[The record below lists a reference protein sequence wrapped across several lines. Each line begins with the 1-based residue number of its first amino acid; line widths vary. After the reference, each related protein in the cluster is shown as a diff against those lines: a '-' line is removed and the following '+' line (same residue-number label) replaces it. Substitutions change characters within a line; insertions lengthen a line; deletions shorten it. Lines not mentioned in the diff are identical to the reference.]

1 MALLTRNRGA
11 LLLLMLNIFLVFTGI
26 GLVVPIMPAY
36 MDLLHISGTTVGL
49 LVAAFSFTQFL
60 FSPIAGRWSDAW
72 GRKKIIVIGM
82 LFFAVSEFMFGA
94 VNAPVLLF
102 AARMLGG
109 IGAAMIFP
117 AVMAYTADI
126 TSDEERGRGMGLINA
141 AITTG
146 FIIGPGIGG
155 YIAEFGIR
163 VPFYSA
169 GVAGLL
175 AAIITLI
182 ILPESVRQT
191 AAQNAPAEANAVKEK
206 GPGLVTQL
214 LRSYREPY
222 FFSLIIVFVMAFG
235 LANYETVFSLFVDHK
250 FGFTTKDIAFIITFG
265 SIAGAV
271 VQVAFIGW
279 LLNRFGEKLVIS
291 VCLFFVAVFI
301 LLTLFVHT
309 YWLIFVVTFV
319 VFLGMDIL
327 RPAISTQMSKLAEEQ
342 QGFVAGLNSAY
353 TSLGNIAGPIVAGAL
368 FDVNINYPYVSA
380 AAVLAVCFLLS
391 IRLMR
396 GTKATGQP
404 KAEM

>member
-11 LLLLMLNIFLVFTGI
+11 LLLLMFNIFLVFTGI

-36 MDLLHISGTTVGL
+36 MDLLHITGFTVGL

-60 FSPIAGRWSDAW
+60 FSPVAGRWSDIW
-72 GRKKIIVIGM
+72 GRKKIIVGGM
-82 LFFAVSEFMFGA
+82 LIFAVSEFMFGA

-117 AVMAYTADI
+117 SIMAYTADI
-126 TSDEERGRGMGLINA
+126 TTDEERGKGMGLINA

-155 YIAEFGIR
+155 YIADFGIR
-163 VPFYSA
+163 IPFYAA

-182 ILPESVRQT
+182 ILPESTRITGEQSKPVAG
-191 AAQNAPAEANAVKEK
+191 AAKVKS
-206 GPGLVTQL
+206 PGMVTQL

-271 VQVAFIGW
+271 VQVSLIGW
-279 LLNRFGEKLVIS
+279 LLNRFGEKKVIS
-291 VCLFFVAVFI
+291 VCLLFVAVFV
-301 LLTLFVHT
+301 LLTLFVNT
-309 YWLIFVVTFV
+309 YWMILVVTFI

-380 AAVLAVCFLLS
+380 AAVLAICFLLS
-391 IRLMR
+391 LRVLK
-396 GTKATGQP
+396 GVKSTGKAG
-404 KAEM
+404 AEM

>member
-11 LLLLMLNIFLVFTGI
+11 LLLLMFNIFLVFTGI

-36 MDLLHISGTTVGL
+36 MDLLHITGFTVGL

-60 FSPIAGRWSDAW
+60 FSPVAGRWSDIL
-72 GRKKIIVIGM
+72 GRKKIIVGGM
-82 LFFAVSEFMFGA
+82 LIFAVSEFMFGA
-94 VNAPVLLF
+94 VNAPSLLF

-126 TSDEERGRGMGLINA
+126 TTEEERGKGMGLINA

-155 YIAEFGIR
+155 YIADFGIR
-163 VPFYSA
+163 IPFYAA
-169 GVAGLL
+169 GIAGLL
-175 AAIITLI
+175 ASIITLI
-182 ILPESVRQT
+182 ILPESTRITGEQT
-191 AAQNAPAEANAVKEK
+191 KPLAGAPKVKS
-206 GPGLVTQL
+206 PGMVSQL
-214 LRSYREPY
+214 LHSYREPY

-271 VQVAFIGW
+271 VQVSLIGW
-279 LLNRFGEKLVIS
+279 LLNRFGEKKVIS
-291 VCLFFVAVFI
+291 VCLLFVAVFV
-301 LLTLFVHT
+301 LLTLFVST
-309 YWLIFVVTFV
+309 YWMILVVTFI

-380 AAVLAVCFLLS
+380 AAVLAICFLLS
-391 IRLMR
+391 LRVLR
-396 GTKATGQP
+396 GAKAVKQP

>member
-175 AAIITLI
+175 AAIITLV

-291 VCLFFVAVFI
+291 ICLFFVAVFI

-309 YWLIFVVTFV
+309 YWLIFVVTFI

>member
-11 LLLLMLNIFLVFTGI
+11 LLLLMVNIFLVFTGI

-36 MDLLHISGTTVGL
+36 MELLHITGFTVGL

-60 FSPIAGRWSDAW
+60 FSPVAGRWSDAL
-72 GRKKIIVIGM
+72 GRKRIIVVGM
-82 LFFAVSEFMFGA
+82 LIFAVSEFLFGA

-109 IGAAMIFP
+109 IGAALIFP

-126 TSDEERGRGMGLINA
+126 TTEEERGRGMGLINA
-141 AITTG
+141 AISTG

-155 YIAEFGIR
+155 YLAEFGIR
-163 VPFYSA
+163 IPFYAA

-175 AAIITLI
+175 AALITLA
-182 ILPESVRQT
+182 ILPESTRSPATSKPDVG
-191 AAQNAPAEANAVKEK
+191 APKVKVK
-206 GPGLVTQL
+206 TQSLASQL
-214 LRSYREPY
+214 LRSYQAPY

-235 LANYETVFSLFVDHK
+235 LANYETVFSLFVYQK
-250 FGFTTKDIAFIITFG
+250 FGFTTQDIAFIITFG

-271 VQVAFIGW
+271 VQVALIGW
-279 LLNRFGEKLVIS
+279 LLNRFGEKMVIS
-291 VCLFFVAVFI
+291 VCLFFVALFVM
-301 LLTLFVHT
+301 LTLFVHT
-309 YWLIFVVTFV
+309 YWLILVVTFI

-327 RPAISTQMSKLAEEQ
+327 RPAISTQMSKLAQEQ

-380 AAVLAVCFLLS
+380 SIVLGICFLLS
-391 IRLMR
+391 MWVLR
-396 GTKATGQP
+396 GGKQARQL

>member
-11 LLLLMLNIFLVFTGI
+11 LLLLMFNIFLVFTGI

-36 MDLLHISGTTVGL
+36 MDLLHITGFTVGL

-60 FSPIAGRWSDAW
+60 FSPVAGRWSDAF
-72 GRKKIIVIGM
+72 GRKKIIVGGM
-82 LFFAVSEFMFGA
+82 LIFAVSEFMFGA

-117 AVMAYTADI
+117 SIMAYTADI
-126 TSDEERGRGMGLINA
+126 TTEEERGKGMGLINA

-155 YIAEFGIR
+155 YIADFGIR
-163 VPFYSA
+163 IPFYAA

-182 ILPESVRQT
+182 ILPESTRSTGEASKPAAGT
-191 AAQNAPAEANAVKEK
+191 AK
-206 GPGLVTQL
+206 GKTPGMVSQL
-214 LRSYREPY
+214 LNSYREPY

-271 VQVAFIGW
+271 VQVSLIGW
-279 LLNRFGEKLVIS
+279 LLNRFGEKKVIS
-291 VCLFFVAVFI
+291 ICLLFVAVFV

-309 YWLIFVVTFV
+309 YWLILVVTFI

-380 AAVLAVCFLLS
+380 AAVLAVCFVLSLLVL
-391 IRLMR
+391 REVKPA
-396 GTKATGQP
+396 GQTKT
-404 KAEM
+404 EM

>member
-11 LLLLMLNIFLVFTGI
+11 LLLLMVNIFLVFTGI

-36 MDLLHISGTTVGL
+36 MELLHITGFTVGL

-60 FSPIAGRWSDAW
+60 FSPVAGRWSDAL
-72 GRKKIIVIGM
+72 GRKRIIVVGM
-82 LFFAVSEFMFGA
+82 LIFAVSEFMFGA

-109 IGAAMIFP
+109 IGAALIFP

-126 TSDEERGRGMGLINA
+126 TTEEERGRGMGLINA
-141 AITTG
+141 AISTG

-155 YIAEFGIR
+155 YLAEFGIR
-163 VPFYSA
+163 IPFYAA

-175 AAIITLI
+175 AALITLA
-182 ILPESVRQT
+182 ILPESTRSPATSKPDVG
-191 AAQNAPAEANAVKEK
+191 APKVKVK
-206 GPGLVTQL
+206 TQSLASQL
-214 LRSYREPY
+214 LRSYQAPY

-235 LANYETVFSLFVDHK
+235 LANYETVFSLFVYQK
-250 FGFTTKDIAFIITFG
+250 FGFTTQDIAFIITFG

-271 VQVAFIGW
+271 VQVALIGW
-279 LLNRFGEKLVIS
+279 LLNRFGEKKVIS
-291 VCLFFVAVFI
+291 VCLFFVAVFVM
-301 LLTLFVHT
+301 LTLFVHT
-309 YWLIFVVTFV
+309 YWLILVVTFI

-327 RPAISTQMSKLAEEQ
+327 RPAISTQMSKLAQEQ

-380 AAVLAVCFLLS
+380 SIVLGICFLLS
-391 IRLMR
+391 MWVLR
-396 GTKATGQP
+396 GGKQARQL

>member
-11 LLLLMLNIFLVFTGI
+11 LLLLMVNIFIVFTGI

-36 MDLLHISGTTVGL
+36 MELLHITGFTVGL

-60 FSPIAGRWSDAW
+60 FSPVAGRWSDAL
-72 GRKKIIVIGM
+72 GRKRIIVVGM
-82 LFFAVSEFMFGA
+82 LIFAVSEFMFGA

-109 IGAAMIFP
+109 IGAALIFP

-126 TSDEERGRGMGLINA
+126 TTEEERGRGMGLINA
-141 AITTG
+141 AISTG

-155 YIAEFGIR
+155 YLAEFGIR
-163 VPFYSA
+163 IPFYAA

-175 AAIITLI
+175 AAIITLT
-182 ILPESVRQT
+182 ILPESTRSPAT
-191 AAQNAPAEANAVKEK
+191 SKPDMGAAQAKVKTQS
-206 GPGLVTQL
+206 LASQL
-214 LRSYREPY
+214 LRSYQAPY

-235 LANYETVFSLFVDHK
+235 LANYETVFSLFVYKK
-250 FGFTTKDIAFIITFG
+250 FGFTTQDIAFIITFG

-271 VQVAFIGW
+271 VQVALIGW
-279 LLNRFGEKLVIS
+279 LLNRFGEKKVIS
-291 VCLFFVAVFI
+291 VCLFFVALFV

-309 YWLIFVVTFV
+309 YWLILVVTFI

-380 AAVLAVCFLLS
+380 SIVLGICFLLS
-391 IRLMR
+391 MWVLR
-396 GTKATGQP
+396 GGKQAGQL

>member
-1 MALLTRNRGA
+1 MALLIRNRGA
-11 LLLLMLNIFLVFTGI
+11 LLLLMFNIFLVFTGI

-36 MDLLHISGTTVGL
+36 MDLLHITGTTVGL

-60 FSPIAGRWSDAW
+60 FSPLAGRWSDAW

-126 TSDEERGRGMGLINA
+126 TSEEERGKGMGLINA

-155 YIAEFGIR
+155 YIAEYGIR
-163 VPFYSA
+163 VPFYAA
-169 GVAGLL
+169 GIAGLL

-182 ILPESVRQT
+182 ILPESTRLTGQQDVI
-191 AAQNAPAEANAVKEK
+191 AAAGAARAKS
-206 GPGLVTQL
+206 PGLVTQL

-250 FGFTTKDIAFIITFG
+250 FGFTTRDIAFIITFG

-271 VQVAFIGW
+271 VQVSLIGW
-279 LLNRFGEKLVIS
+279 LLNRFGEKKVIS
-291 VCLFFVAVFI
+291 VCLFFVALFI

-309 YWLIFVVTFV
+309 YWLIFVVTFI
-319 VFLGMDIL
+319 VFLSMDIL
-327 RPAISTQMSKLAEEQ
+327 RPAVSTNMSKLAQDQ

-368 FDVNINYPYVSA
+368 FDMNINYPYVSA
-380 AAVLAVCFLLS
+380 AVVLGLCFLLS
-391 IRLMR
+391 LR
-396 GTKATGQP
+396 GTRPVGQL

>member
-94 VNAPVLLF
+94 VNAPALLF

-175 AAIITLI
+175 AAIITLV
-182 ILPESVRQT
+182 ILPESVRQST
-191 AAQNAPAEANAVKEK
+191 EQNAPAGANAVKEK

-309 YWLIFVVTFV
+309 YWLIFVVTFI

>member
-1 MALLTRNRGA
+1 MALLIRNRGA
-11 LLLLMLNIFLVFTGI
+11 LLLLMFNIFLVFTGI

-36 MDLLHISGTTVGL
+36 MDLLHITGTTVGL

-60 FSPIAGRWSDAW
+60 FSPLAGRWSDAW

-109 IGAAMIFP
+109 IGGAMIFP
-117 AVMAYTADI
+117 AVRAYTAHL
-126 TSDEERGRGMGLINA
+126 TSEEVRGKGMGLINA

-155 YIAEFGIR
+155 YIAEYGIR
-163 VPFYSA
+163 VPFYAA
-169 GVAGLL
+169 GIAGLL

-182 ILPESVRQT
+182 RLPESTRLTGQQDVI
-191 AAQNAPAEANAVKEK
+191 AAAGAARAKS
-206 GPGLVTQL
+206 PGLVTQL

-235 LANYETVFSLFVDHK
+235 LANYDTVFSLFVDHK
-250 FGFTTKDIAFIITFG
+250 FGFTTRDIAFIITFG

-271 VQVAFIGW
+271 VQVSLIGW
-279 LLNRFGEKLVIS
+279 LLNRFGEKKVIS
-291 VCLFFVAVFI
+291 VCLFFVALFI

-309 YWLIFVVTFV
+309 YWLIFVVTFI
-319 VFLGMDIL
+319 VFLSMDIL
-327 RPAISTQMSKLAEEQ
+327 RPAVSTNMSKLAQDQ

-353 TSLGNIAGPIVAGAL
+353 TSL
-368 FDVNINYPYVSA
+368 
-380 AAVLAVCFLLS
+380 
-391 IRLMR
+391 
-396 GTKATGQP
+396 
-404 KAEM
+404 

>member
-11 LLLLMLNIFLVFTGI
+11 LLLLMVNIFLVFTGI

-36 MDLLHISGTTVGL
+36 MELLHITGFTVGL

-60 FSPIAGRWSDAW
+60 FSPVAGRWSDAL
-72 GRKKIIVIGM
+72 GRKRIIVVGM
-82 LFFAVSEFMFGA
+82 LIFAVSEFMFGA

-109 IGAAMIFP
+109 IGAALIFP

-126 TSDEERGRGMGLINA
+126 TTEEERGRGMGLINA
-141 AITTG
+141 AISTG

-155 YIAEFGIR
+155 YLAEFGIR
-163 VPFYSA
+163 IPFYAA

-175 AAIITLI
+175 AAIITLA
-182 ILPESVRQT
+182 ILPESTRSPAT
-191 AAQNAPAEANAVKEK
+191 SKPDMGAAQAKVKTQS
-206 GPGLVTQL
+206 LASQL
-214 LRSYREPY
+214 LRSYQAPY

-235 LANYETVFSLFVDHK
+235 LANYETVFSLFVYQK
-250 FGFTTKDIAFIITFG
+250 FGFTTQDIAFIITFG

-271 VQVAFIGW
+271 VQVALIGW
-279 LLNRFGEKLVIS
+279 LLNRFGEKKVIS
-291 VCLFFVAVFI
+291 VCLFFVALFVM
-301 LLTLFVHT
+301 LTLFVHT
-309 YWLIFVVTFV
+309 YWLILVVTFI

-380 AAVLAVCFLLS
+380 SIVLGICFLLS
-391 IRLMR
+391 MWVLR
-396 GTKATGQP
+396 GGKQAGQL

>member
-11 LLLLMLNIFLVFTGI
+11 LLLLMFNIFLVFTGI

-36 MDLLHISGTTVGL
+36 MDLLHITGFTVGL

-60 FSPIAGRWSDAW
+60 FSPVAGRWSDSF
-72 GRKKIIVIGM
+72 GRKKIIVGGM
-82 LFFAVSEFMFGA
+82 LIFAVSEFMFGA

-109 IGAAMIFP
+109 VGAAMIFP
-117 AVMAYTADI
+117 SIMAYTADI
-126 TSDEERGRGMGLINA
+126 TTEEERGKGMGLINA

-155 YIAEFGIR
+155 YIADFGIR
-163 VPFYSA
+163 IPFYAA

-182 ILPESVRQT
+182 ILPESTRST
-191 AAQNAPAEANAVKEK
+191 GEASKPATGAAKAKT
-206 GPGLVTQL
+206 PGMVSQL
-214 LRSYREPY
+214 LNSYREPY

-271 VQVAFIGW
+271 VQVSLIGW
-279 LLNRFGEKLVIS
+279 LLNKFGEKKVIS
-291 VCLFFVAVFI
+291 VCLFFVAVFV

-309 YWLIFVVTFV
+309 YWLILVVTFI

-380 AAVLAVCFLLS
+380 AAVLAICFLLS
-391 IRLMR
+391 LRVLKGVR
-396 GTKATGQP
+396 PAGQA
-404 KAEM
+404 KTEM

>member
-11 LLLLMLNIFLVFTGI
+11 LLLLMFNIFLVFMGI

-36 MDLLHISGTTVGL
+36 MNLLHITGFTMGL
-49 LVAAFSFTQFL
+49 LFAAFSFTQFL
-60 FSPIAGRWSDAW
+60 FSPAAGRWSDQW
-72 GRKKIIVIGM
+72 GRKKIIVFGM
-82 LFFAVSEFMFGA
+82 LIFAVSEFMFGA
-94 VNAPVLLF
+94 VNAPYLLF

-117 AVMAYTADI
+117 AIMAYTADI
-126 TSDEERGRGMGLINA
+126 TTEEERGKGMGLINA

-163 VPFYSA
+163 VPFYAA

-182 ILPESVRQT
+182 ILPESERSASEQT
-191 AAQNAPAEANAVKEK
+191 TPETSGAKVKAPGMVS
-206 GPGLVTQL
+206 QL
-214 LRSYREPY
+214 INSYREPY

-271 VQVAFIGW
+271 VQVSLIGW
-279 LLNRFGEKLVIS
+279 LLNTFGEKKVIT
-291 VCLFFVAVFI
+291 VCLLFVSVFV

-309 YWLIFVVTFV
+309 YWLIVVVTFI

-380 AAVLAVCFLLS
+380 AVVLGICFLLS
-391 IRLMR
+391 LRVLR
-396 GTKATGQP
+396 SVKSVQEP
-404 KAEM
+404 KVQV

>member
-1 MALLTRNRGA
+1 MALLIRNRGA
-11 LLLLMLNIFLVFTGI
+11 LLLLMFNIFLVFTGI

-36 MDLLHISGTTVGL
+36 MDLLHITGTTVGL

-117 AVMAYTADI
+117 SVMAYTADI
-126 TSDEERGRGMGLINA
+126 TSEEERGKGMGLINA

-155 YIAEFGIR
+155 YIAEYGIR
-163 VPFYSA
+163 VPFYAA
-169 GVAGLL
+169 GIAGLL

-182 ILPESVRQT
+182 ILPESTRLTEEQDVI
-191 AAQNAPAEANAVKEK
+191 AAAGAARAK
-206 GPGLVTQL
+206 GLGLVTQL

-222 FFSLIIVFVMAFG
+222 FLSLIIVFVMAFG

-250 FGFTTKDIAFIITFG
+250 FGFTTRDIAFIITFG

-271 VQVAFIGW
+271 VQVALIGW
-279 LLNRFGEKLVIS
+279 LLNRFGEKKVIS
-291 VCLFFVAVFI
+291 VCLFFVALFI

-309 YWLIFVVTFV
+309 YWLIFVVTFI
-319 VFLGMDIL
+319 VFLSMDIL
-327 RPAISTQMSKLAEEQ
+327 RPAVSTNMSKLAQDQ

-380 AAVLAVCFLLS
+380 AVVLGLCFLLS
-391 IRLMR
+391 LR
-396 GTKATGQP
+396 GTRPVGQL

>member
-11 LLLLMLNIFLVFTGI
+11 LLLLMFNIFLVFTGI

-36 MDLLHISGTTVGL
+36 MDLLHITGFTVGL

-60 FSPIAGRWSDAW
+60 FSPIAGRWSDIL
-72 GRKKIIVIGM
+72 GRKKIIVGGM
-82 LFFAVSEFMFGA
+82 LIFAVSEFMFGV
-94 VNAPVLLF
+94 VNAPSLLF

-126 TSDEERGRGMGLINA
+126 TTEEERGRGMGLINA

-155 YIAEFGIR
+155 YIADFGIR
-163 VPFYSA
+163 IPFYAA
-169 GVAGLL
+169 GIAGLL
-175 AAIITLI
+175 ASIITLI
-182 ILPESVRQT
+182 ILPESTRITGEQT
-191 AAQNAPAEANAVKEK
+191 KPVAGAAKVK
-206 GPGLVTQL
+206 GPGMVSQL

-222 FFSLIIVFVMAFG
+222 FFSLVIVFVMAFG

-271 VQVAFIGW
+271 VQVSLIGW
-279 LLNRFGEKLVIS
+279 LLNRFGEKKVIS
-291 VCLFFVAVFI
+291 VCLLFVAVFV
-301 LLTLFVHT
+301 LLTLFVNT
-309 YWLIFVVTFV
+309 YWMILVVTFI

-380 AAVLAVCFLLS
+380 AAVLAICFLLS
-391 IRLMR
+391 LRVLRGGETDSKVSVMR
-396 GTKATGQP
+396 
-404 KAEM
+404 

>member
-11 LLLLMLNIFLVFTGI
+11 LLLLMVNIFIVFTGI

-36 MDLLHISGTTVGL
+36 MELLHITGFTVGL

-60 FSPIAGRWSDAW
+60 FSPVAGRWSDAL
-72 GRKKIIVIGM
+72 GRKRIIVVGM
-82 LFFAVSEFMFGA
+82 LIFAVSEFMFGA

-109 IGAAMIFP
+109 IGAALIFP

-126 TSDEERGRGMGLINA
+126 TTEEERGRGMGLINA
-141 AITTG
+141 AISTG

-155 YIAEFGIR
+155 YLAEFGIR
-163 VPFYSA
+163 IPFYAA
-169 GVAGLL
+169 GIAGLL
-175 AAIITLI
+175 AAIITLT
-182 ILPESVRQT
+182 ILPESTRSPAT
-191 AAQNAPAEANAVKEK
+191 SKPDMGAAQAKVKTQS
-206 GPGLVTQL
+206 LASQL
-214 LRSYREPY
+214 LRSYQAPY

-235 LANYETVFSLFVDHK
+235 LANYETVFSLFVYKK
-250 FGFTTKDIAFIITFG
+250 FGFTTQDIAFIITFG

-271 VQVAFIGW
+271 VQVALIGW
-279 LLNRFGEKLVIS
+279 LLNRFGEKKVIS
-291 VCLFFVAVFI
+291 VCLFFVALFV

-309 YWLIFVVTFV
+309 YWLILVVTFI

-380 AAVLAVCFLLS
+380 SIVLGICFLLS
-391 IRLMR
+391 MWVLR
-396 GTKATGQP
+396 GGKQAGQL

>member
-11 LLLLMLNIFLVFTGI
+11 LLLLMFNIFLVFTGI

-36 MDLLHISGTTVGL
+36 MDLLHITGFTVGL

-60 FSPIAGRWSDAW
+60 FSPVAGRWSDAF
-72 GRKKIIVIGM
+72 GRKKIIVGGM
-82 LFFAVSEFMFGA
+82 LIFAVSEFMFGA

-117 AVMAYTADI
+117 SIMAYTADI
-126 TSDEERGRGMGLINA
+126 TTEEERGKGMGLINA

-155 YIAEFGIR
+155 YIADFGIR
-163 VPFYSA
+163 IPFYAA

-182 ILPESVRQT
+182 ILPESTRST
-191 AAQNAPAEANAVKEK
+191 GEASKPAAGTTK
-206 GPGLVTQL
+206 GKTPGMVSQL
-214 LRSYREPY
+214 LNSYREPY

-271 VQVAFIGW
+271 VQVSLIGW
-279 LLNRFGEKLVIS
+279 LLNRFGEKKVIS
-291 VCLFFVAVFI
+291 ICLLFVAVFV

-309 YWLIFVVTFV
+309 YWLILVVTFI

-391 IRLMR
+391 LRVLR
-396 GTKATGQP
+396 EVKPAGQA
-404 KAEM
+404 KSEM